1 MLKFPVKSSTARIS
15 SHLSNRALLCLQP
28 ASAVVCLRHTLRFAN
43 SKQRMNKISPK
54 PCHKKCRS
62 ANLRVCKSAS
72 LQVCRSASLQSA
84 FVAHRLLGL
93 LHDKT
98 DKTEQGWKV
107 YKNSRDPE
115 RFTWC
120 LWLYM
125 GESMTLEV
133 MTLETWLKIHTN
145 DCKLWQPPQKPY
157 KLLIFFTISVIFM
170 GKHSDFRISS
180 FQVVYAWRILQFNW
194 KNEIYLKGFIWFFRL
209 HEEFRMII
217 FHGNRSW

>member
-1 MLKFPVKSSTARIS
+1 MFWLLNQWGLQNWTFSTK
-15 SHLSNRALLCLQP
+15 LLWHGTT
-28 ASAVVCLRHTLRFAN
+28 SEFRF
-43 SKQRMNKISPK
+43 SDID
-54 PCHKKCRS
+54 
-62 ANLRVCKSAS
+62 
-72 LQVCRSASLQSA
+72 
-84 FVAHRLLGL
+84 LLGL
-93 LHDKT
+93 LH

-180 FQVVYAWRILQFNW
+180 FQVVSAWRILQFNW
-194 KNEIYLKGFIWFFRL
+194 KNEIYLEGFIWFFRL